1 MKRIISLYKMLNKN
15 NAAGDDKGG
24 SKSILYIIIGVVVA
38 ILLGAAG
45 YKFADII
52 EVVGGVSATLS
63 FGGFVAG
70 VVMLALGFFTMI
82 NSMYMSSDI
91 ELLITMPLSSFEI
104 VILRII
110 SFLKLAY
117 GVCLAVIIPINL
129 GYSFVKTT
137 TAIEWTAII
146 LVFILEP
153 IFMTMITAT
162 VIILIMS
169 LVKLFRNM
177 DVLRYIG
184 IIAAFVLLC
193 AYFYFSGGDNKS
205 IDATSIITQVAQFG
219 ATTKYVVPISGF
231 LVDFLLTSN
240 VIDILIDLAIMVGV
254 VLLFVFVAKTLYLQ
268 GALNMQNTAIGG
280 KILDD
285 EALRKASTKKDVLKA
300 LISKEF
306 KLVRRN
312 PTYSLNN
319 FIIGFLW
326 PILAIVLFRTLASSV
341 MATFAAQEA
350 TMSQTY
356 LNIEFT
362 LYVSAALI
370 FIILII
376 PMLYSTIA
384 YSSLSREGKSFPVM
398 KQIPVPYEVQ
408 IKAKLSI
415 AERLHQITTTLYVAI
430 ITIVLDIIYN
440 VPVYYAL
447 IPVVI
452 TFFTVEVF
460 IYADMLAGYKG
471 ATVNWDDEKTAAS
484 KNNAGLIVM
493 YIMVALAMVILLI
506 GGANVFPNDQPM
518 LMLIIPAVI
527 TAVMVVLRV
536 VLKKSVFKKGEKKIR
551 SLRF

>member
-52 EVVGGVSATLS
+52 ETVGGVSATLS

-70 VVMLALGFFTMI
+70 VAMLALGFFTMI

-104 VILRII
+104 VVLRII

-117 GVCLAVIIPINL
+117 GICLAVIIPINL
-129 GYSFVKTT
+129 GYSLVKTPT
-137 TAIEWTAII
+137 VIEWTAII

-153 IFMTMITAT
+153 IFMTLITAT

-184 IIAAFVLLC
+184 IIAAFLLIC
-193 AYFYFSGGDNKS
+193 AYFYFSSGDNKAV
-205 IDATSIITQVAQFG
+205 DATSLITKVADFG

-231 LVDFLLTSN
+231 LVDFLLTSS
-240 VIDILIDLAIMVGV
+240 VIDILIDLAIMAGV
-254 VLLFVFVAKTLYLQ
+254 VLLFILVAKTLYLQ
-268 GALNMQNTAIGG
+268 GALNMQNTTIGG

-306 KLVRRN
+306 KMVRRN

-326 PILAIVLFRTLASSV
+326 PILAIILFRTTAATV
-341 MATFAAQEA
+341 MATFSAQEA

-356 LNIEFT
+356 LNIQFT
-362 LYVSAALI
+362 LYVSAALL
-370 FIILII
+370 FIILIL

-398 KQIPVPYEVQ
+398 KQISVPYEVQ

-415 AERLHQITTTLYVAI
+415 AERIHQITTTLYVAI
-430 ITIVLDIIYN
+430 ITIVLDIMYK
-440 VPVYYAL
+440 VPVYYAV
-447 IPVVI
+447 IPVVM
-452 TFFTVEVF
+452 TFVTVEVF
-460 IYADMLAGYKG
+460 IYADMLVGYKE
-471 ATVNWDDEKTAAS
+471 ATVNWDNEKIAAEK
-484 KNNAGLIVM
+484 KNGGLILL
-493 YIMVALAMVILLI
+493 YLVAAFAMVILLI
-506 GGANVFPNDQPM
+506 GGANVFPKDNPI

-527 TAVMVVLRV
+527 TAFMVFIMVVLR
-536 VLKKSVFKKGEKKIR
+536 KSVFKKGEKKIR
-551 SLRF
+551 TLRF

>member
-231 LVDFLLTSN
+231 LVDFLLTSS

>member
-1 MKRIISLYKMLNKN
+1 MKRIISLYRMLNKN

-24 SKSILYIIIGVVVA
+24 NKSILYIIIGIVAA
-38 ILLGAAG
+38 ILLGVAG

-129 GYSFVKTT
+129 GYSFVKSSTV
-137 TAIEWTAII
+137 AEWTAII
-146 LVFILEP
+146 LVFLLEP
-153 IFMTMITAT
+153 IFMTLITAT

-184 IIAAFVLLC
+184 IIAAFLLLC

-231 LVDFLLTSN
+231 LVDFLLTSS
-240 VIDILIDLAIMVGV
+240 VVDILIDLAIMAGV

-326 PILAIVLFRTLASSV
+326 PILAIVLFRTMASSV
-341 MATFAAQEA
+341 MASFAAQEA

-362 LYVSAALI
+362 LYVSGALI
-370 FIILII
+370 FMILII

-430 ITIVLDIIYN
+430 ITIVLDIIYS
-440 VPVYYAL
+440 VPVYYAV
-447 IPVVI
+447 IPVVV

-484 KNNAGLIVM
+484 KNNGLLIVM
-493 YIMVALAMVILLI
+493 YIMVALGMVLFMI
-506 GGANVFPNDQPM
+506 GGANVFPKDQPL
-518 LMLIIPAVI
+518 LMLLIPAAI
-527 TAVMVVLRV
+527 TAVMVVLMLALR
-536 VLKKSVFKKGEKKIR
+536 KSVYKKGEKKIR

>member
-551 SLRF
+551 TLRF